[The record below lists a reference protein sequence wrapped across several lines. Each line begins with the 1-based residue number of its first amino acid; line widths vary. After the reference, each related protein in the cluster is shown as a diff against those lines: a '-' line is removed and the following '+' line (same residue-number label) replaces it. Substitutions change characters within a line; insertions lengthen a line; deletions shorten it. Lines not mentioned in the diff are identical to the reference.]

1 MFWYDQY
8 FVSVRYQP
16 AGRSAAELAESVE
29 AGIRD
34 GLLVPGEHLPP
45 VRELARAAGVSPGT
59 VAAAYRLLRL
69 RGVTLADGR
78 RGTRIRERAAVSGRA
93 ADAAALPPGVTDCST
108 GNPDP
113 AFLPDLRPVL
123 CRRTYEKAL
132 YGALPC
138 LPALA
143 DAARA
148 RLARDGVTSGAVTAT
163 FGTLDAIERVLG
175 SCLRP
180 GDRVAVEDPGWAALL
195 DLVTATGWTPAPVA
209 VDDEGLVPASLER
222 ALARGARAVVLD
234 LPRPESHRRGDR

>member
-1 MFWYDQY
+1 M
-8 FVSVRYQP
+8 
-16 AGRSAAELAESVE
+16 
-29 AGIRD
+29 
-34 GLLVPGEHLPP
+34 
-45 VRELARAAGVSPGT
+45 
-59 VAAAYRLLRL
+59 
-69 RGVTLADGR
+69 
-78 RGTRIRERAAVSGRA
+78 
-93 ADAAALPPGVTDCST
+93 
-108 GNPDP
+108 
-113 AFLPDLRPVL
+113 L

-148 RLARDGVTSGAVTAT
+148 RLAHDGVRPGAVTAT

-195 DLVTATGWTPAPVA
+195 DLVTATGWTPAPVS

-222 ALARGARAVVLD
+222 ALAPGTSRRPD
-234 LPRPESHRRGDR
+234 LPCPESNRRCDW